1 MPEIFSGSDLKS
13 TKQTNQSDENHTDV
27 NATTFDQSDNSS
39 SADQGD
45 DIKSIDHQRQIL
57 RGVRTK
63 RGFRRGAH
71 RTEVDS
77 QFLSKDGEEKHR
89 KRSVEDYSEVIG
101 RRSSTRNPIAAFAPK
116 PFRTKFST
124 QGKEEEIILVLRK
137 HPITQVKWLLIA
149 FTLSLAP
156 FLFGSIDL
164 LGFLPGNYQ
173 FAGLILWYLMLTGFV
188 LESFL
193 TWFFNVYIITDE
205 RIIDVDFLSL
215 IYRNISTAKIDNIE
229 DVTATT
235 GGALKA
241 LFNFGTVS
249 IQTAAEKREFE
260 FEDVPRPAQVTKLI
274 NELILEEER
283 EKIEGRVS

>member
-1 MPEIFSGSDLKS
+1 MPEIFNGSEDKPTDISDGSSEKSSNSENSEDL
-13 TKQTNQSDENHTDV
+13 
-27 NATTFDQSDNSS
+27 
-39 SADQGD
+39 
-45 DIKSIDHQRQIL
+45 KSIDHQRQIL

-71 RTEVDS
+71 RTEIDDPFS
-77 QFLSKDGEEKHR
+77 SEEFQEKRH
-89 KRSVEDYSEVIG
+89 KRSVDDYSEVMKN
-101 RRSSTRNPIAAFAPK
+101 RSFSRNPIAAFVPK
-116 PFRTKFST
+116 PFKTKFST
-124 QGKEEEIILVLRK
+124 QGKEEVIILVLRK
-137 HPITQVKWLLIA
+137 HPITQVKWILIA
-149 FTLSLAP
+149 VILALAP
-156 FLFGSIDL
+156 VLFGSIDL

-173 FAGLILWYLMLTGFV
+173 FAGLVLWYLMLTGFV

-215 IYRNISTAKIDNIE
+215 IYRNVSSAKIDNIE

-235 GGALKA
+235 GGALRA

-260 FEDVPRPAQVTKLI
+260 FDDVPQPAQVTKLI
-274 NELILEEER
+274 NELLVEEER

>member
-1 MPEIFSGSDLKS
+1 MPEIFNGSDDKS
-13 TKQTNQSDENHTDV
+13 TDRSDSSSE
-27 NATTFDQSDNSS
+27 NSS
-39 SADQGD
+39 NSENSEDL
-45 DIKSIDHQRQIL
+45 KSIDHQRQIL

-71 RTEVDS
+71 RTEIEDPFS
-77 QFLSKDGEEKHR
+77 SEEFQEKRH
-89 KRSVEDYSEVIG
+89 KRSVDDYSEVMKN
-101 RRSSTRNPIAAFAPK
+101 RSFSRNPIAAFVPK
-116 PFRTKFST
+116 PFKTKFST
-124 QGKEEEIILVLRK
+124 QGKEEVIILVLRK
-137 HPITQVKWLLIA
+137 HPITQVKWILIA
-149 FTLSLAP
+149 VILALAP
-156 FLFGSIDL
+156 VLFGSIDL

-173 FAGLILWYLMLTGFV
+173 FAGLVLWYLMLTGFV

-215 IYRNISTAKIDNIE
+215 IYRNVSSAKIDNIE

-235 GGALKA
+235 GGALRA

-260 FEDVPRPAQVTKLI
+260 FDDVPQPAQVTKLI
-274 NELILEEER
+274 NELLVEEER

>member
-1 MPEIFSGSDLKS
+1 MPEIFNGSEDKS
-13 TKQTNQSDENHTDV
+13 TDISDGSSEKSSNSENSEDL
-27 NATTFDQSDNSS
+27 
-39 SADQGD
+39 
-45 DIKSIDHQRQIL
+45 KSIDHQRQIL

-71 RTEVDS
+71 RTEIDDPFS
-77 QFLSKDGEEKHR
+77 SEEFQEKRH
-89 KRSVEDYSEVIG
+89 KRSVDDYSEVMKN
-101 RRSSTRNPIAAFAPK
+101 RSFSRNPIAAFVPK
-116 PFRTKFST
+116 PFKTKFST
-124 QGKEEEIILVLRK
+124 QGKEEVIILVLRK
-137 HPITQVKWLLIA
+137 HPITQVKWILIA
-149 FTLSLAP
+149 VILALAP
-156 FLFGSIDL
+156 VLFGSIDL

-173 FAGLILWYLMLTGFV
+173 FAGLVLWYLMLTGFV

-215 IYRNISTAKIDNIE
+215 IYRNVSSAKIDNIE

-235 GGALKA
+235 GGALRA

-260 FEDVPRPAQVTKLI
+260 FDDVPQPAQVTKLI
-274 NELILEEER
+274 NELLVEEER